1 MVAGASVSQPL
12 RPPFL
17 PANAPFSR
25 PYIPKRSSPVYI
37 FAEKKSDK
45 DMTTF
50 INDIQPIL
58 LTALVGVIIAYARYV
73 NSLKTRVAVLERT
86 IEDLLKTID
95 SMQKRLD
102 SHSKKQDEIH
112 ETLND
117 VKSDMKDMK
126 VEIVKEMGQM
136 ASNLSGLASD
146 LKGLNNLLAIS
157 DYGIRANKPQ

>member
-1 MVAGASVSQPL
+1 MVAGASVPQPL

-17 PANAPFSR
+17 PANAPFPQ
-25 PYIPKRSSPVYI
+25 PYIPKRASPVYI

-50 INDIQPIL
+50 ITDIQPIL

-73 NSLKTRVAVLERT
+73 NTLKTRVAVLERT

-95 SMQKRLD
+95 GMQKRLD

-112 ETLND
+112 DTLND

-136 ASNLSGLASD
+136 ASNLSSLASD

>member
-17 PANAPFSR
+17 PANAPFPR

-50 INDIQPIL
+50 VNDIQPIL
-58 LTALVGVIIAYARYV
+58 LTALIGVLIAYARYV
-73 NSLKTRVAVLERT
+73 NTLKTRVAVLERT

-112 ETLND
+112 DTLND

>member
-1 MVAGASVSQPL
+1 LCADSPPAAAFLSPATPLFRHPSSLCPNSESVC
-12 RPPFL
+12 RT
-17 PANAPFSR
+17 
-25 PYIPKRSSPVYI
+25 
-37 FAEKKSDK
+37 FAENKNKT

-50 INDIQPIL
+50 ITDIQPIL
-58 LTALVGVIIAYARYV
+58 LTALVGVLIAYARYV

-157 DYGIRANKPQ
+157 DYGIRANKP